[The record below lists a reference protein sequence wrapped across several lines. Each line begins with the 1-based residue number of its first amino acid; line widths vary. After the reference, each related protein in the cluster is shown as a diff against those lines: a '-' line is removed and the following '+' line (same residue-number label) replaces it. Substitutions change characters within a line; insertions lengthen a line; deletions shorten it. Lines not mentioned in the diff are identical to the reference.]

1 MEENTVL
8 SLLESISGNNSLRKK
23 FLEALQGASQE
34 EIQDPASPPVVSD
47 HSPPT
52 SGEGQLAAH
61 AHQLGNDSS
70 LGAHVPQSRG
80 VGLGASVHHS
90 SDNPLGEGGSQ
101 YNEEE
106 ASLTSEDDF
115 TFVTHQVIVDYLEKH
130 FRASLH
136 KDARN
141 AMHKAHPIART
152 PAMRVPKVDGFVQDH
167 LKQRFPKSRDH
178 EPGAIQSALLR
189 CTGPLTCLW
198 SELIDN
204 ELLKS
209 EDAVINVQDVM
220 NVLQRTLV
228 LLGNTNELI
237 SQARRCSILRAC
249 DQDLEKYGKEPP
261 NNNKEFLFGKEFC
274 SQLKSQV
281 ESDKTLTQVVQM
293 SHCYK
298 PYDPKARQS
307 TLGHSKK
314 QFFRQSPAGNTGPDR
329 AMLLSLSSKARLPS
343 PASSHSNH
351 GTSNNPVPKAPLT
364 RGDRENPERLTFAT
378 PLASSTQF
386 EYGSTRPAHMHTSGR
401 KDLPIF

>member
-1 MEENTVL
+1 MRAQAHHAV
-8 SLLESISGNNSLRKK
+8 IRKRSG
-23 FLEALQGASQE
+23 
-34 EIQDPASPPVVSD
+34 
-47 HSPPT
+47 
-52 SGEGQLAAH
+52 H
-61 AHQLGNDSS
+61 ARL
-70 LGAHVPQSRG
+70 
-80 VGLGASVHHS
+80 
-90 SDNPLGEGGSQ
+90 SQ

-106 ASLTSEDDF
+106 GPLRSFDPASLTSEDDF
-115 TFVTHQVIVDYLEKH
+115 TFVTLQVIVDYLEKH

-152 PAMRVPKVDGFVQDH
+152 PAMRVPKVDDFVQDH

-178 EPGAIQSALLR
+178 ELGAIQSALLR

-228 LLGNTNELI
+228 LLDNTNELI

-274 SQLKSQV
+274 SQPKSQV

-293 SHCYK
+293 FHRYK

-314 QFFRQSPAGNTGPDR
+314 QFFRQSPAGNTGSR
-329 AMLLSLSSKARLPS
+329 QGNASLPIKQSKASFPS
-343 PASSHSNH
+343 KQPFKPRYQQQSSSQGPTHL
-351 GTSNNPVPKAPLT
+351 G
-364 RGDRENPERLTFAT
+364 R
-378 PLASSTQF
+378 
-386 EYGSTRPAHMHTSGR
+386 SG
-401 KDLPIF
+401 KS